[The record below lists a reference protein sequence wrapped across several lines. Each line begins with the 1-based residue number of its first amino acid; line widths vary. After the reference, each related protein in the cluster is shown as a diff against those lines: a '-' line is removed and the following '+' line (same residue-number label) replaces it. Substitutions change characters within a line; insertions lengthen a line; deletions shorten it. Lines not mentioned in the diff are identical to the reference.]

1 MARRLAAPPL
11 SEREES
17 WFSEWRERLECWWMA
32 LPAPTQSELGTC
44 IGALG
49 VHLGSRFDDFR
60 AARDP
65 SKQSRATS
73 SRWADAAEG
82 ALTPGCEWLLE
93 HESAQERLA
102 LPPFPHAD
110 PYLRFD
116 GEHTRSGRMP
126 PIPRLMPSWER
137 LHSLAAE
144 GVEPPVQV
152 EPLVQVEATAAAR
165 RAEAF

>member
-1 MARRLAAPPL
+1 
-11 SEREES
+11 
-17 WFSEWRERLECWWMA
+17 MA

-165 RAEAF
+165 RAEAFYPPPLPPPTPLTLTLTPPTPPSPTPP